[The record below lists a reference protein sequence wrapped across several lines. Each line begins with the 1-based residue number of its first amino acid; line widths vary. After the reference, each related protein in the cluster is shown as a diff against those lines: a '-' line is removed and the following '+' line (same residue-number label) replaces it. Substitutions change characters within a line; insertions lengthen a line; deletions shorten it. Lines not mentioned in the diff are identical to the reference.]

1 MRYLVVEIPW
11 LVDQIPVLQNDRVY
25 KVFQYVFC
33 FHLLEGNKP
42 QRSKGKGC
50 QDA

>member
-11 LVDQIPVLQNDRVY
+11 LVDQIPALQNDRVY

-33 FHLLEGNKP
+33 VHLLKGDKS
-42 QRSKGKGC
+42 QCTKGKC
-50 QDA
+50 CEDA

>member
-11 LVDQIPVLQNDRVY
+11 LVDQIPTLQDDRVN

-33 FHLLEGNKP
+33 LHLLKGNKP
-42 QRSKGKGC
+42 QCTKGKGC
-50 QDA
+50 QDT